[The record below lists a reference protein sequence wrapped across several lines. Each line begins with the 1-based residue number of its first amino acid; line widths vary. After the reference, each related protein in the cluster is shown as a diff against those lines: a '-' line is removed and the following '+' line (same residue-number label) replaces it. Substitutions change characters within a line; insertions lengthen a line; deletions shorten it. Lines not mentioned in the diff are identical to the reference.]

1 MFADSPRRIL
11 NIVIFVRSLINLSPS
26 EKSFLENM
34 VDDKN
39 NIKSDTIQLFT
50 SSFIL
55 LSWIFTGIR
64 LLCALIV
71 YVPLLSIIQGNLK
84 EYCCH
89 NIDKR

>member
-11 NIVIFVRSLINLSPS
+11 NLILFLVNLAVLTSTGKGFFES
-26 EKSFLENM
+26 ML
-34 VDDKN
+34 
-39 NIKSDTIQLFT
+39 IKKESAIQLFT

-64 LLCALIV
+64 LLIALIV
-71 YVPLLSIIQGNLK
+71 YIPLLSIIQGNLK

-89 NIDKR
+89 KIDKR